1 MKTLLLVLAGAL
13 AFVWAQGR
21 MSRPLEGTAWEVRTR
36 AESLFSFSRR
46 DTLIFKDGCL
56 TSARWADRGF
66 APSGYDATRE
76 EDRSAVWGAALHR
89 EGQGTLRWQ
98 GTARGDR
105 MEGTMQW
112 TASDGRVRRYRFKGV
127 RRDG

>member
-1 MKTLLLVLAGAL
+1 MRTLLLVAVAAVAL
-13 AFVWAQGR
+13 GWAHHR
-21 MSRPLEGTAWEVRTR
+21 MDRPLEGTSWDVR
-36 AESLFSFSRR
+36 AKPEALFAFSRK

-56 TSARWADRGF
+56 TSARWADQGF

-76 EDRSAVWGAALHR
+76 EDRSATWGAALHQ

-112 TASDGRVRRYRFKGV
+112 TASDGRVRRYRFKGT
-127 RRDG
+127 RKDG